1 MPSAYKK
8 KRNTQRKYKK
18 KTNRT
23 KKQYAGEFMDT
34 GRGVFDN
41 FKFIGIPLLAVAATV
56 AVPFLGVA
64 AANAAKNAVI
74 HKISKFGYEQITSK
88 MINNVLTEIKEIFE
102 DGNYANNVEKIRQY
116 QKSKANRDKIPEDIA
131 SNTHYQCLA
140 KNQKKTIDR
149 LNVGPLVTV
158 LRQTYS
164 GREFKYDKD
173 PDSPYTLFDTRKK
186 LIKFI
191 LKMIFGDL
199 KEYDAHI
206 NRFAI
211 KDNSVIGSVGSLATT
226 PLSLIGKK
234 TMQTANSRI
243 SDKQVYDKLID
254 ELYGL
259 LGVKLVKDN
268 ENNPLELVPIEENE
282 SNPNPNPCKINYFAK
297 YDKKPI
303 NTENTENKSQY
314 MMYTGEPDKDL
325 ILYEILNATKEE
337 IKYFKNS
344 DTTKPIITFQDL
356 WQRYETKMNKLDKKL
371 RSSKDDYQKNYDT
384 MFKYLVNNNHTIDCN
399 QVASN
404 IFQLVYNKPIFEI
417 LYGENI
423 PKYIND
429 SNRKAFLNIFNF
441 FFYDPPPLPEEDL
454 PVYKKDKENRDKYIP
469 ATDKNGNPKTIKR
482 AEENNYWTWS
492 PEYGY
497 QINNCFGQK
506 DKYIFIDS
514 HKVCIERIEDNDTDD
529 NADTSETRENPQ
541 KDDNDGV
548 RNTETVGENPEQAPV
563 GENKKQP
570 PIMTRRETVY
580 QTQTNYRRK
589 KKIDFSNKVSNVIA
603 ALKRKID
610 KMKKTPLCDDCN
622 QTFKSINKMTIADI
636 RAYMK
641 ENKPCLCKGHIKE
654 FMEKIIEEKKGKKG
668 GTKSNK
674 TKKIRKTRKI
684 V

>member
-268 ENNPLELVPIEENE
+268 KNNPLELVPIEDE

-384 MFKYLVNNNHTIDCN
+384 MFKYLVNNTNNKHKIDSN
-399 QVASN
+399 QIASN
-404 IFQLVYNKPIFEI
+404 IFQIVYNNPIFEI
-417 LYGENI
+417 LYGESI
-423 PKYIND
+423 PKYLND

-441 FFYDPPPLPEEDL
+441 FFYDPPPPPEEDL
-454 PVYKKDKENRDKYIP
+454 PVFKKDTNNPDNYIP
-469 ATDKNGNPKTIKR
+469 AIYTNGTPKTIKR
-482 AEENNYWTWS
+482 SEENNYWTWS
-492 PEYGY
+492 PDFGY

-514 HKVCIERIEDNDTDD
+514 HKVCVERIEDNDTDD
-529 NADTSETRENPQ
+529 NADTSETRGNPQ
-541 KDDNDGV
+541 KDDTDGV
-548 RNTETVGENPEQAPV
+548 LTVGENPEQAP
-563 GENKKQP
+563 
-570 PIMTRRETVY
+570 IMTRRETAY
-580 QTQTNYRRK
+580 EAQTNYRRK
-589 KKIDFSNKVSNVIA
+589 KKIDFSNKVTNVIE

-610 KMKKTPLCDDCN
+610 KMKKTPLCNDCSK
-622 QTFKSINKMTIADI
+622 TFDSIEIKNIADI
-636 RAYMK
+636 RAYLK
-641 ENKPCLCKGHIKE
+641 EKKPCLCKDHIKQ
-654 FMEKIIEEKKGKKG
+654 FLDKILEEKKAKGKKG
-668 GTKSNK
+668 GTN
-674 TKKIRKTRKI
+674 KKIRKTRKRNTRKRKLYM
-684 V
+684 